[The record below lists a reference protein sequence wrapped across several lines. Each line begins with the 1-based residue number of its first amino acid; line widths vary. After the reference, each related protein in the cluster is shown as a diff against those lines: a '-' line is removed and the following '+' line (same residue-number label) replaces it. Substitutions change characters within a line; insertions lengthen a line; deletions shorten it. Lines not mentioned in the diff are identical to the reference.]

1 MFIDDVANT
10 TSVKITLNSNDSLIK
25 LDAVKTAVQR
35 GQIPIGEIR
44 IGVYG
49 NEDPMYILEGMPFVA
64 PDYASAWLLKDL
76 QKEYFAE
83 KFAKEGTRVLFYVAW
98 PGQGFYTKFPAIGR
112 AHVCT
117 QVT

>member
-1 MFIDDVANT
+1 MLTVASGPALAVDWTMASGYPEDNFLTKNIRIFIDDVANT

-76 QKEYFAE
+76 QDRKS
-83 KFAKEGTRVLFYVAW
+83 TRL
-98 PGQGFYTKFPAIGR
+98 
-112 AHVCT
+112 HSSH
-117 QVT
+117 